1 MKRTLL
7 TIVTESVLERQ
18 LAEDIKRLGAHG
30 YTITEARGEGSR
42 GVRSADWEYNANI
55 RIETICEQSVAEAI
69 LAHLVRTYYANYAMI
84 AFTSEVEVMRPE
96 KF

>member
-1 MKRTLL
+1 MKRTLV

-18 LAEDIKRLGAHG
+18 LTDELKRLGAHG

-42 GVRSADWEYNANI
+42 GVRAAEWEYSSNI
-55 RIETICEQSVAEAI
+55 KVETICDERAAAAI
-69 LAHLVRTYYANYAMI
+69 MAHLAKTYYAHYAMI
-84 AFTSEVEVMRPE
+84 AYTHEVEVMRAE